1 MAQRT
6 WTDQQ
11 VEEAVGNLLRG
22 GVMLA
27 AVVVLLGGGIYL
39 FRHGTAVPD
48 YQVFHS
54 EPADLRSVS
63 GIIQDALALQGRA
76 VIQCGLLILT
86 ATPIARVIFAL
97 VAFAWQRDRTYVLV
111 TLLVLT
117 VLLYSLT
124 GGAL

>member
-1 MAQRT
+1 MPQRR

-22 GVMLA
+22 GVILA
-27 AVVVLLGGGIYL
+27 ALVVLVGGCMYL
-39 FRHGTAVPD
+39 LRHGTAAPN
-48 YQVFHS
+48 YWVFHG

-63 GIIQDALALQGRA
+63 GIIQDAIALQGRG
-76 VIQCGLLILT
+76 VIQLGLLLLT
-86 ATPIARVIFAL
+86 ATPIARVLFAM
-97 VAFAWQRDRTYVLV
+97 VAFALQHDRTYVLV

>member
-1 MAQRT
+1 MTQRP

-22 GVMLA
+22 GVILA
-27 AVVVLLGGGIYL
+27 AVVVLIGGVIYL

-48 YQVFHS
+48 YQVFHG
-54 EPADLRSVS
+54 EPADLRRVS
-63 GIIQDALALQGRA
+63 GILQDALALQGRG
-76 VIQCGLLILT
+76 VIQCGLLLLT
-86 ATPIARVIFAL
+86 ATPIARVLFAL

>member
-1 MAQRT
+1 MARQT

-39 FRHGTAVPD
+39 FRHGTAVPN
-48 YQVFHS
+48 YRVFHGA
-54 EPADLRSVS
+54 PADLRSVS
-63 GIIQDALALQGRA
+63 GIIRDAMALQGRG
-76 VIQCGLLILT
+76 VIQCGLLLLR
-86 ATPIARVIFAL
+86 ATPIARVIFAM

-111 TLLVLT
+111 TLLVLA

>member
-1 MAQRT
+1 
-6 WTDQQ
+6 

-22 GVMLA
+22 GVILA
-27 AVVVLLGGGIYL
+27 ALVVLVGGCMYL
-39 FRHGTAVPD
+39 LRHGTAAPN
-48 YQVFHS
+48 YWVFHG

-63 GIIQDALALQGRA
+63 GIIQDAIALQGRG
-76 VIQCGLLILT
+76 VIQFGLLLLT
-86 ATPIARVIFAL
+86 ATPIARVLFAM
-97 VAFAWQRDRTYVLV
+97 VAFALQHDRTYVLV

>member
-1 MAQRT
+1 MARQT

-22 GVMLA
+22 GVLLA
-27 AVVVLLGGGIYL
+27 AVVVLLGGVIFL
-39 FRHGTAVPD
+39 FRHGTAVPN
-48 YQVFHS
+48 YRVFHG

-63 GIIQDALALQGRA
+63 GIFRDAIALQGRG
-76 VIQCGLLILT
+76 VIQCGLLLLT

-111 TLLVLT
+111 TLLVLI